1 MKKAIYIFSIL
12 AIAACSSVPSTGSFG
27 TKFEKKNTMDFK
39 TAITAFESGKDT
51 VYQIEGS
58 VDQVCQHG
66 QCWLNMKSDSVELRV
81 DTQEKFKLPKDAK
94 GKKAIANGN
103 FVRTKDGEVEFMTT
117 GVVIE

>member
-1 MKKAIYIFSIL
+1 MKKAIYTFSLL

-27 TKFEKKNTMDFK
+27 TKFEKKGTMDFK

-51 VYQIEGS
+51 VYQIEGA

-94 GKKAIANGN
+94 GKKVIANGN
-103 FVRTKDGEVEFMTT
+103 FVRSKEGEVEFMTT